1 MNIQKKNFKDMP
13 ELTEV
18 SEQLSEQIR
27 KKYEDYLIKMI
38 ENLSSRFSDLF
49 SFEVKPWMMDF
60 FGCDMESVD
69 ETLQEELI
77 ELK

>member
-13 ELTEV
+13 ELTEI

-49 SFEVKPWMMDF
+49 SFEVKPWMMDP
-60 FGCDMESVD
+60 FGCDIKSVD
-69 ETLQEELI
+69 KTLQEELI